1 MPTVRREI
9 VLPVPRERAWEL
21 LCEPAEWLA
30 DEAALDPEPGGEVR
44 AAWADGEVREGV
56 VQEVDPGERIRFR
69 WWDEDAAGS
78 DVEWRLEDVV
88 AGTRVVV
95 VERALVP
102 VAWGPPLEML
112 ARASAGALALA

>member
-1 MPTVRREI
+1 MPSVRREI
-9 VLPVPRERAWEL
+9 ILPVPRDRAWEL
-21 LCEPAEWLA
+21 LCEPEEWLA

-56 VQEVDPGERIRFR
+56 VEEVDRGERIRFR
-69 WWDEDAAGS
+69 WWDGDAAGS
-78 DVEWRLEDVV
+78 EVEWRLEDAV

-102 VAWGPPLEML
+102 VAWGPPLTML
-112 ARASAGALALA
+112 ARAASGALALA